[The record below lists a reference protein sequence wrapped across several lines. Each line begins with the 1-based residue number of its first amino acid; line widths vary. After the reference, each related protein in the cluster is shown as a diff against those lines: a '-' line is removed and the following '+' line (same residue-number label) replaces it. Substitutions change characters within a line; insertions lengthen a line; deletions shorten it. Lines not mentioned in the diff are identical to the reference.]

1 MTAEGGESKAVQA
14 LLRFDSKAAA
24 LVLEEEV
31 REAFF
36 GSISTAI
43 GMHPCRTAHQM
54 QNHILHA
61 FSYSDVNRQAKHACV
76 RRQDS
81 KCSVAIAFAEV
92 FEQAA
97 KTYSYAEPSAKHDA
111 VDA

>member
-1 MTAEGGESKAVQA
+1 MQA

-43 GMHPCRTAHQM
+43 GMHHCCTAHQM
-54 QNHILHA
+54 QHHILHA
-61 FSYSDVNRQAKHACV
+61 CSHSDVERRVKHACA

-81 KCSVAIAFAEV
+81 KCSVANFLSRSLSRWLKLI
-92 FEQAA
+92 QAPNPA
-97 KTYSYAEPSAKHDA
+97 QSMTQLMRKPPEIHPS
-111 VDA
+111 VR

>member
-1 MTAEGGESKAVQA
+1 MHAEGGESTAVDA

-43 GMHPCRTAHQM
+43 GQPDPLVPAPFCPAALQTPTTVMLFDSACK
-54 QNHILHA
+54 LHL
-61 FSYSDVNRQAKHACV
+61 K
-76 RRQDS
+76 
-81 KCSVAIAFAEV
+81 
-92 FEQAA
+92 
-97 KTYSYAEPSAKHDA
+97 
-111 VDA
+111 

>member
-1 MTAEGGESKAVQA
+1 MQA

-43 GMHPCRTAHQM
+43 GMHPCCTVRHM
-54 QNHILHA
+54 QVHTSRACLH
-61 FSYSDVNRQAKHACV
+61 SDVER
-76 RRQDS
+76 
-81 KCSVAIAFAEV
+81 
-92 FEQAA
+92 
-97 KTYSYAEPSAKHDA
+97 
-111 VDA
+111 

>member
-1 MTAEGGESKAVQA
+1 MCLPACCLTAEGGESKAVQA

-43 GMHPCRTAHQM
+43 GMHPCCAAHRM
-54 QNHILHA
+54 QCHTFHA
-61 FSYSDVNRQAKHACV
+61 CLRSDVDRQV
-76 RRQDS
+76 
-81 KCSVAIAFAEV
+81 KCANLRHPDFN
-92 FEQAA
+92 
-97 KTYSYAEPSAKHDA
+97 
-111 VDA
+111 

>member
-1 MTAEGGESKAVQA
+1 MQA

-43 GMHPCRTAHQM
+43 GMHRCCAAHQM
-54 QNHILHA
+54 QHHTFHA
-61 FSYSDVNRQAKHACV
+61 CLRSCV
-76 RRQDS
+76 RRRAEYALARCQHS
-81 KCSVAIAFAEV
+81 KSSLLTPLTRSSKGLLNTV
-92 FEQAA
+92 QSM
-97 KTYSYAEPSAKHDA
+97 TQLTW
-111 VDA
+111 

>member
-1 MTAEGGESKAVQA
+1 MQA

-43 GMHPCRTAHQM
+43 GMHPAA
-54 QNHILHA
+54 LHTRCKITH
-61 FSYSDVNRQAKHACV
+61 SMHACAQM
-76 RRQDS
+76 RKDGQS
-81 KCSVAIAFAEV
+81 MPC
-92 FEQAA
+92 
-97 KTYSYAEPSAKHDA
+97 
-111 VDA
+111 

>member
-1 MTAEGGESKAVQA
+1 MQA

-43 GMHPCRTAHQM
+43 GMDPCCTVRQM
-54 QNHILHA
+54 QFHTSCACLQ
-61 FSYSDVNRQAKHACV
+61 SDVER
-76 RRQDS
+76 
-81 KCSVAIAFAEV
+81 
-92 FEQAA
+92 
-97 KTYSYAEPSAKHDA
+97 
-111 VDA
+111 

>member
-1 MTAEGGESKAVQA
+1 MQA

-43 GMHPCRTAHQM
+43 GMHPCCTAHQM
-54 QNHILHA
+54 QYHTLHMCLR
-61 FSYSDVNRQAKHACV
+61 SDVERQAKHALQ
-76 RRQDS
+76 RHQHS
-81 KCSVAIAFAEV
+81 KCSLADAFVKV
-92 FEQAA
+92 FECVA
-97 KTYSYAEPSAKHDA
+97 
-111 VDA
+111 